1 MRARNRQR
9 SATDGITTQRRVCH
23 GHLGAAQLG
32 TCDEAGGAP
41 MTPQQTK
48 FARANEAASERV
60 RDTIRGRATQSWAEH
75 AFSGAITV
83 IGGVAALGIW
93 AFP

>member
-1 MRARNRQR
+1 MRTRNRQR
-9 SATDGITTQRRVCH
+9 SATDGNTTQRRVCH

-48 FARANEAASERV
+48 FTRANEAASEQV
-60 RDTIRGRATQSWAEH
+60 RDTIRGRATHPSAEH
-75 AFSGAITV
+75 AFSGAIAA
-83 IGGVAALGIW
+83 IGGIAALGIW